1 MSVEENK
8 ALARRIFENGY
19 QEVMR
24 GNVNV
29 AHEYFADHYHDH
41 TSMHPEQPGVH
52 GLKELIADAGQ
63 ATPDMRIEVVD
74 IAADEDVVFVHWQA
88 SGRHEN
94 QHQVNK
100 HVRDIQPTGEEGSA
114 SGISLYRIEGGKFV
128 EGWNYHN
135 VLEYALER
143 GTAGAPGGS
152 A

>member
-8 ALARRIFENGY
+8 ALARRFFENGY

-24 GNVNV
+24 GNVDV

-74 IAADEDVVFVHWQA
+74 IAADGDVVFVHWQA
-88 SGRHEN
+88 TATHQG
-94 QHQVNK
+94 QHQTTK
-100 HVRDIQPTGEEGSA
+100 HVRDIEPTGEEA
-114 SGISLYRIEGGKFV
+114 RISGISLYRIEEGKFV
-128 EGWNYHN
+128 ESWHYHN
-135 VLEYALER
+135 VLEYALVR
-143 GTAGAPGGS
+143 GKAGAPVGNS
-152 A
+152 

>member
-8 ALARRIFENGY
+8 ALGQRFFENGY

-24 GNVNV
+24 GNVDV

-41 TSMHPEQPGVH
+41 TSLHPEQPGVH

-63 ATPDMRIEVVD
+63 ATPDMQIEVVD
-74 IAADEDVVFVHWQA
+74 IAANEDVVFVHWQA
-88 SGRHEN
+88 TGRHEN
-94 QHQVNK
+94 QHQLNK

-143 GTAGAPGGS
+143 GMAGAPGGS